1 MDNKVW
7 RFFTDITAKYYGF
20 WNILVEQFRPSKT
33 AIRGAAYGIFLV
45 FALMLLIFW
54 FQFLP
59 YISIWVIL
67 ALVLL
72 LAVLAF
78 IAGFAGVMGLQ
89 LIARIDGP
97 LLVAFIAAFTVASFQ
112 LSLSVETGIPVIVYL
127 LLFSSLFGG
136 SAWLLIRK
144 DWRKFSTGRKTKVAC
159 FGIIGLAGLLVI
171 TLWFSMP
178 GRNLDMP
185 EIAALSGEYLPG
197 HIELDD
203 PGSEGAYR
211 VLRLTYGSGEDRHR
225 KEYAE
230 DVYITTEPVDG
241 SFLVD
246 GWEGFTGK
254 MRSRYFGF
262 GPESLPRN
270 ALVWYPD
277 GNGPFPLVLIVHGN
291 HLAQDFSDPGYDYL
305 GELLASRGFIFAS
318 VDQNFLNG
326 SYTNFLKSLQTE
338 NDARGWLLLEHLKLW
353 DEWNSDSA
361 SIFFE
366 KADMH
371 NISLIGHSRGGEAV
385 AHAALFNKLPFYP
398 DNANIPFDYNFALK
412 SIVAI
417 APSDGQYQPSGIR
430 TPLRDIS
437 YFVLHGSHDADVQS
451 FIGMRQ
457 YARVNFSENYQGF
470 KAGLYIYNANHGQ
483 FNTRWGRKDYSF
495 PMINLINTKQLMPG
509 DEQQKI
515 AGTFISAFLEAT
527 LNGEMVYRGLFS
539 DYRKGREWL
548 PETIYLNSFDRPG
561 MQYICRFSEDLDV
574 TTATLPGGFIETENL
589 TVWREQMV
597 QLKWGDKDTRA
608 AFIGWSNE
616 KEDSLYACWSVNF
629 PEGSISLDISGSLF
643 FSLADAN
650 ESADQQSGMDG
661 GVNRLP
667 DITRVP
673 GPSGVD
679 SVAGDK
685 ADDDDT
691 DHGTAEVRKPIDFS
705 IELSDSGGEFIRF
718 KLSDHAYLQ
727 PQIEVR
733 MTRLKFMKTT
743 PGSEPLYHFFFFPL
757 DRFAGKNKNFQPEN
771 IVKITFLFDQ
781 TSEGVVI
788 VDDIGFM

>member
-1 MDNKVW
+1 
-7 RFFTDITAKYYGF
+7 
-20 WNILVEQFRPSKT
+20 
-33 AIRGAAYGIFLV
+33 
-45 FALMLLIFW
+45 
-54 FQFLP
+54 
-59 YISIWVIL
+59 
-67 ALVLL
+67 
-72 LAVLAF
+72 
-78 IAGFAGVMGLQ
+78 
-89 LIARIDGP
+89 
-97 LLVAFIAAFTVASFQ
+97 
-112 LSLSVETGIPVIVYL
+112 
-127 LLFSSLFGG
+127 
-136 SAWLLIRK
+136 
-144 DWRKFSTGRKTKVAC
+144 
-159 FGIIGLAGLLVI
+159 
-171 TLWFSMP
+171 
-178 GRNLDMP
+178 
-185 EIAALSGEYLPG
+185 
-197 HIELDD
+197 
-203 PGSEGAYR
+203 
-211 VLRLTYGSGEDRHR
+211 
-225 KEYAE
+225 
-230 DVYITTEPVDG
+230 
-241 SFLVD
+241 
-246 GWEGFTGK
+246 
-254 MRSRYFGF
+254 
-262 GPESLPRN
+262 
-270 ALVWYPD
+270 
-277 GNGPFPLVLIVHGN
+277 
-291 HLAQDFSDPGYDYL
+291 
-305 GELLASRGFIFAS
+305 
-318 VDQNFLNG
+318 
-326 SYTNFLKSLQTE
+326 
-338 NDARGWLLLEHLKLW
+338 
-353 DEWNSDSA
+353 
-361 SIFFE
+361 
-366 KADMH
+366 
-371 NISLIGHSRGGEAV
+371 
-385 AHAALFNKLPFYP
+385 
-398 DNANIPFDYNFALK
+398 
-412 SIVAI
+412 
-417 APSDGQYQPSGIR
+417 
-430 TPLRDIS
+430 
-437 YFVLHGSHDADVQS
+437 
-451 FIGMRQ
+451 
-457 YARVNFSENYQGF
+457 
-470 KAGLYIYNANHGQ
+470 
-483 FNTRWGRKDYSF
+483 
-495 PMINLINTKQLMPG
+495 
-509 DEQQKI
+509 
-515 AGTFISAFLEAT
+515 
-527 LNGEMVYRGLFS
+527 
-539 DYRKGREWL
+539 
-548 PETIYLNSFDRPG
+548 